1 MAIRRDTN
9 PRPLDLQ
16 PELQDVL
23 QRNGMQAHIVG
34 SSNGFQLVVQGHD
47 SPVLAYNISQ
57 QQLKFLTD
65 WGTNYANRKAYN
77 TFASLVK
84 DDFDMP
90 RDFVHARNANGR
102 VAMGLHGYRI
112 GVGEYGR
119 MARPLP
125 VQMAAMTMPMGRWP
139 HFGWHCAPPRHL
151 DPGGYF
157 RPFLGWSL
165 RQQEGF
171 HLRRIGGNLYYPGA
185 PMVYDRPTGRKPG
198 ELQSGG
204 YGFYWKG
211 QQPQFQQLPRQDV
224 LTQLQTV
231 IQPIPAVQ
239 RPTEAAKPY
248 KELITSDVYFS
259 SEKWQEALKSHGIVI
274 DAENKVMT
282 IQSASLPA
290 DMQYDLKPEE
300 LAVLTSNSIQEHPVA
315 ERIALVN
322 DIIKVDFDS
331 KVTMDMLNDKSLI
344 DIAPK
349 PELLQEVSQYNAVE
363 QTQPQGL
370 ESDIRIA
377 YARTDAPAIPLNKAI
392 DDPEYF
398 DQLKWCEVLASHGLV
413 IDHANKTLTVQ
424 SGSVNA
430 DLTYKLSDNDYA
442 VITNKSLNEH
452 DYELR
457 VEVINDNIG
466 KDFADS
472 LTVDMLNSDKRVNLN
487 LRPEVAQSLFEQMQN
502 EMSVQS
508 ENANVQYAGLPE
520 DNRQGVVNMHGSDL
534 DYINPEKG
542 WFREG
547 QHGREVTVDDIRVE
561 PTEVEGKYKMT
572 AIIDGEVISHEIKQ
586 KDYDK
591 FLAVDDYHRMKLF
604 SKIFNEVDMKDR
616 YPVGLGTKLTAGL
629 LAGLV
634 VTGEVMHGLRGCP
647 PPEIYM
653 GCHPGPCPRPYFKPG
668 VDTPMDVAARNFE
681 AHANTEQMRH
691 DLGMGPGR

>member
-16 PELQDVL
+16 PELQDTL
-23 QRNGMQAHIVG
+23 QRNGMQAHIVA

-47 SPVLAYNISQ
+47 SPVLTYNISQ
-57 QQLKFLTD
+57 QQLQFLTD
-65 WGTNYANRKAYN
+65 WGTNFANRKAYN

-119 MARPLP
+119 QARPLP

-139 HFGWHCAPPRHL
+139 HFGWHGAPPRHM
-151 DPGGYF
+151 DPGGFF

-171 HLRRIGGNLYYPGA
+171 HLRRIGGELYYPGA

-211 QQPQFQQLPRQDV
+211 QRPQQQQIPQQDV
-224 LTQLQTV
+224 LAQLQTF
-231 IQPIPAVQ
+231 IQPVPAVQ
-239 RPTEAAKPY
+239 RPQEPAKPY

-259 SEKWQEALKSHGIVI
+259 NEKWQEVLSSHGIVI
-274 DAENKVMT
+274 DTDNKLMT
-282 IQSASLPA
+282 IQSASLNA

-300 LAVLTSNSIQEHPVA
+300 LAVLTSNSIKDHPVA
-315 ERIALVN
+315 ERIALIN

-331 KVTMDMLNDKSLI
+331 KVTMDALNSKSLI
-344 DIAPK
+344 DLTPK
-349 PELLQEVSQYNAVE
+349 PELFQEVNQYQVAE
-363 QTQPQGL
+363 QNQPQGL
-370 ESDIRIA
+370 EEDIQIIR
-377 YARTDAPAIPLNKAI
+377 
-392 DDPEYF
+392 E
-398 DQLKWCEVLASHGLV
+398 DQG
-413 IDHANKTLTVQ
+413 Q
-424 SGSVNA
+424 FQGQ
-430 DLTYKLSDNDYA
+430 YQ
-442 VITNKSLNEH
+442 
-452 DYELR
+452 
-457 VEVINDNIG
+457 G
-466 KDFADS
+466 
-472 LTVDMLNSDKRVNLN
+472 
-487 LRPEVAQSLFEQMQN
+487 QQM
-502 EMSVQS
+502 
-508 ENANVQYAGLPE
+508 GLPE
-520 DNRQGVVNMHGSDL
+520 DNRQGVVNMHGSEL
-534 DYINPEKG
+534 DYINPDKG

-547 QHGREVTVDDIRVE
+547 KHGREVTVDDIRVE
-561 PTEVEGKYKMT
+561 PTETEGKYKMT

-604 SKIFNEVDMKDR
+604 SKIFKEVDMKDR

-634 VTGEVMHGLRGCP
+634 VTGEVMHGLRGGP

-653 GCHPGPCPRPYFKPG
+653 GGYPGPCPRPYFKPG

-691 DLGMGPGR
+691 DIGFGPGR